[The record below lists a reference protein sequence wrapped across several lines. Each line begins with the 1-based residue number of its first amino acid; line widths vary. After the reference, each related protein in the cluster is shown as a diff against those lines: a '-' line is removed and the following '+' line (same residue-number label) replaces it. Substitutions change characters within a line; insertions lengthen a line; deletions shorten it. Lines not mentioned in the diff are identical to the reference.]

1 MASTATTVDTSQ
13 PGTGENGS
21 SPALGDSHAS
31 GGDSSGGEPP
41 GANQGSTVGTNPVS
55 GEKGLMQQLTQLVQT
70 QTDMV
75 QAQTRVMS
83 AQSLPPVTHFDGESC
98 QAYEDS
104 FEKWIEQFEEHCK
117 LAGWSEEHQCYHLK
131 MSLDKTAFQ
140 TYKLLPDDVKS
151 SYSAT
156 VEALKKRFKPVDIEE
171 LRGMDFH
178 GLMQTKQSVEQLG
191 LELQKLAKRAFPTI
205 TGKEFD
211 RLLKGRFFR
220 ALLPRWQ
227 RKLGAPKTEESFD
240 ELFARARTSI
250 VQ

>member
-1 MASTATTVDTSQ
+1 M
-13 PGTGENGS
+13 
-21 SPALGDSHAS
+21 
-31 GGDSSGGEPP
+31 
-41 GANQGSTVGTNPVS
+41 
-55 GEKGLMQQLTQLVQT
+55 
-70 QTDMV
+70 
-75 QAQTRVMS
+75 
-83 AQSLPPVTHFDGESC
+83 
-98 QAYEDS
+98 
-104 FEKWIEQFEEHCK
+104 
-117 LAGWSEEHQCYHLK
+117 K

-156 VEALKKRFKPVDIEE
+156 VEALKKRFKPVHIEE
-171 LRGMDFH
+171 LRRGMDFH
-178 GLMQTKQSVEQLG
+178 GLMQTKQSAEQLG

-211 RLLKGRFFR
+211 RLLKGRFFQ
-220 ALLPRWQ
+220 ALLPHWQ